1 MLGAMA
7 MVRDGNRG
15 YRRSLKRKAGA
26 SFTEVVGRDVLTE
39 ESIRAL
45 AAWIEG
51 LADDLLQE

>member
-1 MLGAMA
+1 MA
-7 MVRDGNRG
+7 LVRDGNKG

-26 SFTEVVGRDVLTE
+26 SFSEVVGRDVLAE

-51 LADDLLQE
+51 LADDLLQG